1 MTIVRRLREFVNRRA
16 ALWNPLIRQNRVNF
30 PDRIGRYDP
39 RNTSTTAGFWAT
51 EWPIVPRTGPTR
63 QLRALAGGTD
73 MRRLI
78 RSNLGL
84 ALGGLVVVT
93 GLTGC
98 QTNIAGMTLPS
109 GYYLQHRPQYFPP
122 DPDFPLQRELATQQ
136 SQYAAAADA
145 ANAARLPAPVGAAK

>member
-1 MTIVRRLREFVNRRA
+1 MGVNRVIDP
-16 ALWNPLIRQNRVNF
+16 WNLAIRQNRVNF
-30 PDRIGRYDP
+30 PDPIRRYHR
-39 RNTSTTAGFWAT
+39 RNTSKTVGH
-51 EWPIVPRTGPTR
+51 
-63 QLRALAGGTD
+63 RAKDGQASQGGD
-73 MRRLI
+73 RPPVSRWLGDVIMRRLM
-78 RSNLGL
+78 RSSLGL
-84 ALGGLVVVT
+84 AVCVGVTTT

-145 ANAARLPAPVGAAK
+145 ANAARLPTPVAPAR